1 MGKHLDAVKAFDEFR
16 APWET
21 ADGTEAEIDKPK
33 LKRYIYG
40 LVTDKAKAQDAR
52 EEAVENVTRLEG
64 ELDEAKK
71 EAASSNGEEAQKK
84 IDKLTR
90 DLTTAREKVTSLEAK
105 IEESELRSEVL
116 EGLDPKYAKYVT
128 GTTREELEQ
137 SRAQVEADFGLDSGG
152 DNDDEGEDEDEPPA
166 RTRPQSRLRNV
177 RDPENNKGPDAIDFD
192 KVADEILG
200 SSVFH

>member
-84 IDKLTR
+84 IAKLEKKVADLTAERDKLVTDKEQA
-90 DLTTAREKVTSLEAK
+90 DLRA
-105 IEESELRSEVL
+105 EVL
-116 EGLDPKYAKYVT
+116 EGLDSKYAKYVT
-128 GTTREELEQ
+128 GETREELEK
-137 SRAQVEADFGLDSGG
+137 SLEQVKADFGLAEEGG
-152 DNDDEGEDEDEPPA
+152 EENEEDEPEV
-166 RTRPQSRLRNV
+166 RTKPRAKLRNIT
-177 RDPENNKGPDAIDFD
+177 DPDPNKGAEEIDFD
-192 KVADEILG
+192 KVADEYLG
-200 SSVFH
+200 GSVFR